1 MKIIKTA
8 YKGKEVNVMNN
19 TKVNNY
25 QVAKENARQ
34 KAIDWQDYFR
44 ESSMSCGEIAYW
56 QEYFE
61 KLGKRYGLLTEFR
74 ENCIC

>member
-1 MKIIKTA
+1 
-8 YKGKEVNVMNN
+8 MNN

-25 QVAKENARQ
+25 QVAKENAREQ
-34 KAIDWQDYFR
+34 AREWQITEDNYSYA
-44 ESSMSCGEIAYW
+44 ELAYW